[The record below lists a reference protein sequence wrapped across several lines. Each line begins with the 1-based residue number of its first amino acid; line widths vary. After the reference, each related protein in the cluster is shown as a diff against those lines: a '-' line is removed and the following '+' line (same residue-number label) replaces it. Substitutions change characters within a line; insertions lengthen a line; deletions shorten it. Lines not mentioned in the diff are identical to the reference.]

1 MAFVRS
7 VWPTVIELPG
17 FLRDVDGVL
26 SEVECHALGTY
37 LAKQPMCGDLIP
49 GGKGLRKVRW
59 KSGGK
64 GKRGGARI
72 IYFYWTP
79 DEEIFLLAAYA
90 KSEQVDLGAEQ
101 KRELVA
107 IVDAITRQKERRS

>member
-1 MAFVRS
+1 M
-7 VWPTVIELPG
+7 
-17 FLRDVDGVL
+17 
-26 SEVECHALGTY
+26 
-37 LAKQPMCGDLIP
+37 
-49 GGKGLRKVRW
+49 RW

-107 IVDAITRQKERRS
+107 IVDAITKQKER

>member
-1 MAFVRS
+1 MAFVRN

-26 SEVECHALGTY
+26 NEAECQALGTY
-37 LAKQPMCGDLIP
+37 LAKQPLCGDLIP

-59 KSGGK
+59 MSGAK
-64 GKRGGARI
+64 GKRGGARV
-72 IYFYWTP
+72 IYFYWTA

-90 KSEQVDLGAEQ
+90 KSERQDLGPEQ
-101 KRELVA
+101 KREL
-107 IVDAITRQKERRS
+107 IRIIDTITRQKGRGA